1 MRPSL
6 VGPFSAVC
14 VALLGVLVVVS
25 HTFAATYDPPPLAER
40 LTPELVERVFPGAE
54 RLGPEEGAPPS
65 IAVYRGEEIVGYLL
79 STIDVVAAP
88 GYSGVP
94 FDVIVGVTV
103 AGRITGAEVIYHHE
117 AFIERDPV
125 RQVQIA
131 EFLLLLAGT
140 DRNTLGRDLIHPDF
154 VDGATVSARSMRIA
168 VWDSARLVLRARSGR
183 PLVTEPTLDIDYF
196 IPQTLDELLAA
207 GALEHIT
214 VTNREITE
222 RLAIEGG
229 EGATLDARI
238 GRYPDDDYVDMFVG
252 LATPAMVGRSVLG
265 PTRYEAFFGSDP
277 QIAVLFVSR
286 GDFNPRGVGY
296 LNASSGY
303 RLDRLRL
310 IQGDLELTFVK
321 DDFERVSGRTTSISD
336 ARDAGVLFLPE
347 NSGFDPLQPWRLE
360 FLAHGTD
367 SMGEPMTLVMPVGG
381 GPSSAFVLMP
391 ESEPPPAWVEAWT
404 EARSDL
410 IILGSALTVLTLV
423 LAFQHLFTRYR
434 RLYRWLRN
442 GFLLF
447 TVVWLG
453 WIAGGQL
460 STLHLLNYAFAPFKD
475 FGWAFYLAEPLIV
488 VLVIYTIISLLVLGR
503 GVFCGWLCPFGAL
516 QELLAKVAW
525 FFRVPR
531 WNPSDRFQS
540 KAWIGKYVTA
550 AGLVIVAIGWP
561 EAEPL
566 AAEVE
571 PFKTAITS
579 MFSRPLPYVGYAV
592 VLLGFGL
599 FTERAYCR
607 FLCPLGG
614 VLAVLDRLHL
624 VNLLKRRPECGTA
637 CSLCDRSCPVKAI
650 RPTGEIVMAECF
662 QCLDCQVEYHDDRRC
677 PPLAKQRKRGQR
689 AASLPPLGQPIPA
702 YADSGL
708 VASPER

>member
-1 MRPSL
+1 M
-6 VGPFSAVC
+6 
-14 VALLGVLVVVS
+14 
-25 HTFAATYDPPPLAER
+25 
-40 LTPELVERVFPGAE
+40 
-54 RLGPEEGAPPS
+54 
-65 IAVYRGEEIVGYLL
+65 
-79 STIDVVAAP
+79 
-88 GYSGVP
+88 
-94 FDVIVGVTV
+94 
-103 AGRITGAEVIYHHE
+103 
-117 AFIERDPV
+117 
-125 RQVQIA
+125 
-131 EFLLLLAGT
+131 
-140 DRNTLGRDLIHPDF
+140 
-154 VDGATVSARSMRIA
+154 
-168 VWDSARLVLRARSGR
+168 
-183 PLVTEPTLDIDYF
+183 
-196 IPQTLDELLAA
+196 
-207 GALEHIT
+207 
-214 VTNREITE
+214 
-222 RLAIEGG
+222 
-229 EGATLDARI
+229 DARI

-410 IILGSALTVLTLV
+410 IIVGSALTVLTLV

-460 STLHLLNYAFAPFKD
+460 STLHLLNYAFAPLKD
-475 FGWAFYLAEPLIV
+475 FGWAFYLAEPLIRGAGDLHDHLTPRSWSWRILRLAMPV
-488 VLVIYTIISLLVLGR
+488 WGVAGASRQGRLVLSSA
-503 GVFCGWLCPFGAL
+503 AL
-516 QELLAKVAW
+516 
-525 FFRVPR
+525 
-531 WNPSDRFQS
+531 
-540 KAWIGKYVTA
+540 
-550 AGLVIVAIGWP
+550 
-561 EAEPL
+561 
-566 AAEVE
+566 E
-571 PFKTAITS
+571 PFRSVSEQGMDRQICH
-579 MFSRPLPYVGYAV
+579 RR
-592 VLLGFGL
+592 
-599 FTERAYCR
+599 RAGDCR
-607 FLCPLGG
+607 
-614 VLAVLDRLHL
+614 DRLAGG
-624 VNLLKRRPECGTA
+624 RTA
-637 CSLCDRSCPVKAI
+637 
-650 RPTGEIVMAECF
+650 G
-662 QCLDCQVEYHDDRRC
+662 
-677 PPLAKQRKRGQR
+677 G
-689 AASLPPLGQPIPA
+689 
-702 YADSGL
+702 
-708 VASPER
+708 